1 MKEFELKKLLSDQ
14 KKLNDKIQFY
24 LDKEVLTKQDTQKN
38 EILGHIAK
46 AEHNL
51 DFINDTKNEFND
63 WILVACYYTSYHMA
77 LALIMT
83 KGYYSKNHDATLSAL
98 IKHFYKKELS
108 KEDFELLNKLDAE
121 DILFYV
127 QSMKQRED
135 ASYSTKVLFDKK
147 KVNDIKLKTLFFV
160 NKAKEIISSVNR

>member
-1 MKEFELKKLLSDQ
+1 MNEFELNKLLNDSN
-14 KKLNDKIQFY
+14 KLNDKIQFY
-24 LDKEVLTKQDTQKN
+24 LDKKVLMKQNAQKN

-51 DFINDTKNEFND
+51 EFINDIKNEFND

-77 LALIMT
+77 LALILT
-83 KGYYSKNHDATLSAL
+83 KGYYSKNHDATLSVL
-98 IKHFYKKELS
+98 IKQFYKKELTR
-108 KEDFELLNKLDAE
+108 EDFELLNKFDVE

-135 ASYSTKVLFDKK
+135 ASYSTKILFDKK
-147 KVNDIKLKTLFFV
+147 NVNDIKLKTILFV
-160 NKAKEIISSVNR
+160 NKSKEIIKTLNI